1 VNGTV
6 IWTTEPWKITI
17 GTTTF
22 RLAPGQ
28 TMEQF
33 LGNKGMVPNVTDVYY
48 LAHPQ
53 VQSAIAQVLQPIH
66 TPKK

>member
-1 VNGTV
+1 
-6 IWTTEPWKITI
+6 
-17 GTTTF
+17 
-22 RLAPGQ
+22 
-28 TMEQF
+28 MEQF